1 MGLLCIL
8 PATTFPNYRLAHGGS
23 SLIPISLRKRRS
35 LLLSLSSLNPKNHS
49 PFFSSP
55 VEKEDRN
62 YLWKLAAGSIGG
74 GALIKY
80 GSILVP
86 EITRPNLL
94 QALVIIGLPVL
105 LGVLVLI
112 KASSADANSNWT
124 PH

>member
-1 MGLLCIL
+1 MPFVNVNKRASHILSLLCDM
-8 PATTFPNYRLAHGGS
+8 
-23 SLIPISLRKRRS
+23 K
-35 LLLSLSSLNPKNHS
+35 LL
-49 PFFSSP
+49 

-62 YLWKLAAGSIGG
+62 YLWKLTAGSIGG